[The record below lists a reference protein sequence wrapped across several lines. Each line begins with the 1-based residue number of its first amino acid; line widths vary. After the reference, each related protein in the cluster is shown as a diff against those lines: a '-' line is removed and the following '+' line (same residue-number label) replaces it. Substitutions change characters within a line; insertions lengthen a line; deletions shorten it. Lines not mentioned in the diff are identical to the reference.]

1 VIPPGRI
8 LTNLIAL
15 LAGEGLGRA
24 FSLATTIYLA
34 RTLGVAQF
42 GLVETAFAVLV
53 YLQIVADGGLDIV
66 ATRAVA
72 RAPERRPVFA
82 ANLLAIRG
90 TLVAAALAA
99 VVVLNA
105 ATVRPASLED
115 MLLRMSAAVVPLA
128 ASVAWAFQSSQRM
141 RAMAAGQVITQAS
154 FFGLALLFVRGPADG
169 LMVPLVYA
177 AAVTIGTAAMVWWYV
192 RRHGWTRPTL
202 DLGFWREVL
211 PQSAPIA
218 ASRVL
223 RAVSF
228 NFDVLLLGYFY
239 SEVLVGLYAAAYRFV
254 TLPMLLYV
262 HAFTAMFPSLVHL
275 TPAERTRTFG
285 RIVTMAAATGFAIAV
300 AVYLAAEPM
309 LRLVMGEPFLGG
321 AAPLRVLA
329 WSIPVA
335 AVAGVLRQALLTA
348 DCQRADFAVVAVA
361 AVANAGLNIMLIPRA
376 GLVGAATATLLG
388 ETVMLLAA
396 FVAVVQTR
404 ALGRPMR
411 RFARDAEDVEP

>member
-1 VIPPGRI
+1 VNQPRRI
-8 LTNLIAL
+8 LTNLAAL

-24 FSLATTIYLA
+24 FSLATTVYLA

-53 YLQIVADGGLDIV
+53 YLQIVVDGGLDIV
-66 ATRAVA
+66 ATRSVA
-72 RAPERRPVFA
+72 RAPERRAEFA
-82 ANLLAIRG
+82 ANLVVVRG
-90 TLVAAALAA
+90 TLAAIALLA
-99 VVVLNA
+99 VLAFNT
-105 ATVRPASLED
+105 ATVRPEALEQ
-115 MLLRMSAAVVPLA
+115 MLLRMSLAVVPLV

-141 RAMAAGQVITQAS
+141 RAMAAGQVITQAA
-154 FFGLALLFVRGPADG
+154 FFALALALVRGPADG
-169 LMVPLVYA
+169 LIVPLIYA
-177 AAVTIGTAAMVWWYV
+177 TAVALGTAAMLWWYL
-192 RRHGWTRPTL
+192 RRYGWTRPAL
-202 DLGFWREVL
+202 DVGFWREVV

-275 TPAERTRTFG
+275 SPEQRTRTFA
-285 RIVTMAAATGFAIAV
+285 RIVAMAGATGLAIAV
-300 AVYLAAEPM
+300 VLFFAAEPM
-309 LRLVMGEPFLGG
+309 LRLVMGAPFAAG

-329 WSIPVA
+329 WSIPIA
-335 AVAGVLRQALLTA
+335 ALAGVLRQALLTA
-348 DCQRADFAVVAVA
+348 DCQRADLGVVAVA
-361 AVANAGLNIMLIPRA
+361 AVANAGFNIVLIPRA

-388 ETVMLLAA
+388 ESVMLLAA
-396 FVAVVQTR
+396 VVAVARTH
-404 ALGRPMR
+404 ALRLPMR
-411 RFARDAEDVEP
+411 RLARDAEDVEP

>member
-1 VIPPGRI
+1 MIQPGRI
-8 LTNLIAL
+8 LTNLFAL
-15 LAGEGLGRA
+15 LTGEGLGRA
-24 FSLATTIYLA
+24 FSLATTAYLA

-53 YLQIVADGGLDIV
+53 YLQIVVDGGLDIV

-72 RAPERRPVFA
+72 RTPERRPVFA
-82 ANLLAIRG
+82 ANLIAVRGLLAA
-90 TLVAAALAA
+90 VALAA

-105 ATVRPASLED
+105 ALLRPASLED
-115 MLLRMSAAVVPLA
+115 MLLRMSLAVVPLT

-154 FFGLALLFVRGPADG
+154 FFVLAVLFVRGPADS
-169 LMVPLVYA
+169 LTVPVVYA
-177 AAVTIGTAAMVWWYV
+177 AAVAIGTLATVWWYV
-192 RRHGWTRPTL
+192 RRHGWTRPAI
-202 DLGFWREVL
+202 DFGFWRDVL
-211 PQSAPIA
+211 PQAAPIA

-239 SEVLVGLYAAAYRFV
+239 SEVLVGLYASAYRFV

-275 TPAERTRTFG
+275 PPEARTRTFA
-285 RIVTMAAATGFAIAV
+285 RIVAAAAATGLVIAV
-300 AVYLAAEPM
+300 VVFAAAEPM
-309 LRLVMGEPFLGG
+309 LRLVMGEPFVAG

-348 DCQRADFAVVAVA
+348 DCQRADFAVVGAA
-361 AVANAGLNIMLIPRA
+361 AVANAGLNIFLIPRA
-376 GLVGAATATLLG
+376 GLVGAATATLIG
-388 ETVMLLAA
+388 EMVMLVAA
-396 FVAVVQTR
+396 FVAVVETH
-404 ALGRPMR
+404 ALARPMR
-411 RFARDAEDVEP
+411 RLARDAEDVEP